1 MAILDSSFQS
11 PTITSVILFSLLFPL
26 LSINSQICVGFFG
39 EAVYESCIEGITMW
53 LLVLAV
59 VIQVDGYCV
68 SAVVQRGASLLKLH
82 RGSSVSAF
90 QSDIFKTPVF
100 KDQDRE
106 HTDQFLQ
113 ETFLTVRTIRSV
125 WNRKGIVGQEI
136 GVMTA
141 CSWKQ
146 KEFLWFLVCRFA
158 LFIVSFYLSFKKHG
172 VCVGYF
178 KELILTS
185 YLKQMTG
192 FTCNCFGYQ
201 RAEQDILSN

>member
-1 MAILDSSFQS
+1 M
-11 PTITSVILFSLLFPL
+11 
-26 LSINSQICVGFFG
+26 
-39 EAVYESCIEGITMW
+39 
-53 LLVLAV
+53 AV
-59 VIQVDGYCV
+59 VVQVDGYRV
-68 SAVVQRGASLLKLH
+68 SAAVQRGASLLKLP

-100 KDQDRE
+100 EDQDRE
-106 HTDQFLQ
+106 HTDQFPQ

-125 WNRKGIVGQEI
+125 WNRKGIVGKEI

-141 CSWKQ
+141 SFFGFWC
-146 KEFLWFLVCRFA
+146 VRFA